1 MISLD
6 GLSVPALLD
15 AAAAEDREAAVFPD
29 GRVSFT
35 ELSAPSLSYARALVS
50 LGAGPGD
57 HVGALLPA
65 GLPVVALTLGAAGSV
80 TEAPRMSRP
89 AAQAESA

>member
-1 MISLD
+1 MISPD

-29 GRVSFT
+29 GRVSLT
-35 ELSAPSLSYARALVS
+35 
-50 LGAGPGD
+50 
-57 HVGALLPA
+57 
-65 GLPVVALTLGAAGSV
+65 GLPVVALILGAA
-80 TEAPRMSRP
+80 R